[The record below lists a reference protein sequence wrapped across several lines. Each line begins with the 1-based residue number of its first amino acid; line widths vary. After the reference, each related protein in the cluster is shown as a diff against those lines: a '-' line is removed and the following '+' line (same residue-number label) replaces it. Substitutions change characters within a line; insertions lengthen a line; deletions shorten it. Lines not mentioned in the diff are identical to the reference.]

1 MHSKTEK
8 VIYQN
13 FNSDILCRIKELE
26 KSFDNFF
33 LKDKKL
39 KKSEYTQVKKI
50 INRVIVEEIAPF
62 AAKRISEEMVK
73 EEQYMY
79 LAKMK
84 KDDIQREK

>member
-1 MHSKTEK
+1 MDSKTEK

-39 KKSEYTQVKKI
+39 KKSEYTKVKKI
-50 INRVIVEEIAPF
+50 ITRVIVKEIAPL

-73 EEQYMY
+73 EDQNIY
-79 LAKMK
+79 LAKIK
-84 KDDIQREK
+84 KYDIQR